1 MAYIGSISSSQSG
14 NYVDYSRIS
23 GLATGLDTESMVNA
37 LMQAERIPLDRL
49 LQEKQIW
56 EWKQEDYRT
65 VNSALREL
73 RDKLFSAKLQSTYL
87 VKKAAS
93 TNSAVVTATS
103 TPTASVGTYYIT
115 VTQLARP
122 ATASS
127 SDQIVTDVNSFD
139 PNKPL
144 ASYWTNLANTTIK
157 FKINNQEFTVDPNT
171 TSLNQVIAQVNANKA
186 AGVTMAYDAQSG
198 KVFLST
204 TATGST
210 AKIVLEDVSGTFLT
224 DTLKLPTYP
233 TYPTPTGKDA
243 VFNINGFETTSHTN
257 SYTIN
262 GTTFQF
268 GGEGSVTVTVGYDV
282 DTIVSAIKGMVDA
295 YNSALKTMTDLYYQK
310 RNRDY
315 PPLTDEQR
323 KALTQD
329 QIEKW
334 EKLARSGMLSND
346 PTLANITSTLREIAS
361 SIVEGQPTSIIDGK
375 QVKLNSL
382 SAIGINTENWWDRGQ
397 LKVDESKLRRAV
409 EADPE
414 AVMRLFTNPNATGS
428 LTDTSDPNSG
438 LAVRLYNAVNNA
450 IKTITG
456 IAGTSSDIADN
467 SSISRRLREL
477 SSRAAELERRLDE
490 KREQYYRQFTA
501 LERAIAQMNSQS
513 AYLASMLIGGSR

>member
-1 MAYIGSISSSQSG
+1 MAYIGSLSNVQSG

-65 VNSALREL
+65 VNSALSEL

-87 VKKAAS
+87 VKKTTT
-93 TNSAVVTATS
+93 TNSAVVTATA

-115 VTQLARP
+115 VSQLARP
-122 ATASS
+122 ATAYS
-127 SDQIVTDVNSFD
+127 SDPIVSNVDDFD

-157 FKINNQEFTVDPNT
+157 FKINNQEFTVDPDT

-224 DTLKLPTYP
+224 NTLKLPTYREGQNAIF
-233 TYPTPTGKDA
+233 T
-243 VFNINGFETTSHTN
+243 INGFSTTSSTN

-268 GGEGSVTVTVGYDV
+268 SGTTPENSTVTVTVGYDV
-282 DTIVSAIKGMVDA
+282 DAIVSAIKGMVDA
-295 YNSALKTMTDLYYQK
+295 YNSTLKTMTDLYYQK

-346 PTLANITSTLREIAS
+346 PTLDNVISTLRSIAS
-361 SIVEGQPTSIIDGK
+361 SIVEGQPISIIDGK
-375 QVKLNSL
+375 EVKLNSL

-397 LKVDESKLRRAV
+397 LKVDESKLRRAI

-438 LAVRLYNAVNNA
+438 LAVRLYNTVNNA
-450 IKTITG
+450 IKIITG

-467 SSISRRLREL
+467 SSISQRIREL
-477 SSRAAELERRLDE
+477 SSRAADLERRLDE

-501 LERAIAQMNSQS
+501 LEQAIAQMNSQS
-513 AYLASMLIGGSR
+513 AYLASMLGGGSR

>member
-1 MAYIGSISSSQSG
+1 MAYIGSISSSQIG
-14 NYVDYSRIS
+14 NYVDYTRIS
-23 GLATGLDTESMVNA
+23 GLATGLDTESIVNS

-65 VNSALREL
+65 VNSALSEL

-87 VKKAAS
+87 VKKTTS
-93 TNSAVVTATS
+93 TNSAVVTATA
-103 TPTASVGTYYIT
+103 TPTANEGTYYIN
-115 VTQLARP
+115 VNQLATP
-122 ATASS
+122 ATAFSQEGGTQTS
-127 SDQIVTDVNSFD
+127 IVKSGMTFD
-139 PNKPL
+139 PNATL
-144 ASYWTNLANTTIK
+144 ASQKDNLAGGLPATAPFSFTI
-157 FKINNQEFTVDPNT
+157 NGQVFTVDPNT

-186 AGVTMAYDAQSG
+186 AGVTMAYDPQAG
-198 KVFLST
+198 AVFISST
-204 TATGST
+204 STGTT
-210 AKIVLEDVSGTFLT
+210 AKIEVTGEFLT
-224 DTLKLPTYP
+224 STLKLPASSA
-233 TYPTPTGKDA
+233 GQDA
-243 VFNINGFETTSHTN
+243 QFAINGLSTTSHTN
-257 SYTIN
+257 SYTVN
-262 GTTFQF
+262 GTTIQF
-268 GGEGSVTVTVGYDV
+268 IGEGDATLTVGYDV
-282 DTIVSAIKGMVDA
+282 DTIVAAVKDLVDK
-295 YNSALKTMTDLYYQK
+295 YNSTLKTMTDLYYQK

-323 KALTQD
+323 KAMTED

-334 EKLARSGMLSND
+334 EKLARSGMLAGD
-346 PTLANITSTLREIAS
+346 PTLDGVISTLRRIAS
-361 SIVEGQPTSIIDGK
+361 SIVEGQPTSVIDGK
-375 QVKLNSL
+375 EVKLNSL
-382 SAIGINTENWWDRGQ
+382 SAIGINTENWWGRGQ

-456 IAGTSSDIADN
+456 IAGTSSDLADN
-467 SSISRRLREL
+467 SSISQRLREL
-477 SSRAAELERRLDE
+477 SSRAADLERRLDE

-513 AYLASMLIGGSR
+513 VYLSSMLGGQ

>member
-1 MAYIGSISSSQSG
+1 
-14 NYVDYSRIS
+14 VDYSRIS

-65 VNSALREL
+65 VNSALSEL
-73 RDKLFSAKLQSTYL
+73 RNKLFSAKLQSTYL
-87 VKKAAS
+87 VKKTTS
-93 TNSAVVTATS
+93 TNTAVVTATA

-122 ATASS
+122 ATAYS
-127 SDQIVTDVNSFD
+127 SDPIVSNVDDFD

-144 ASYWTNLANTTIK
+144 ASYWTNLANTSIE
-157 FKINNQEFTVDPNT
+157 FEINGRPFTVDPDT
-171 TSLNQVIAQVNANKA
+171 ISLNQVIAQVNADKA

-198 KVFLST
+198 KLFLST
-204 TATGST
+204 TATGSD
-210 AKIVLEDVSGTFLT
+210 AKITLQDVSGTFLK
-224 DTLKLPTYP
+224 DTLKLPT
-233 TYPTPTGKDA
+233 TTTLTGQDA
-243 VFNINGFETTSHTN
+243 ALTINDVFSTNSHTN

-262 GTTFQF
+262 GTTFHF
-268 GGEGSVTVTVGYDV
+268 SSVGNATVTVGYDV
-282 DTIVSAIKGMVDA
+282 DAIVSAVKGMVDA

-346 PTLANITSTLREIAS
+346 PTLDNVISTLRSIAS
-361 SIVEGQPTSIIDGK
+361 SIVEGLPTSVIDGK
-375 QVKLNSL
+375 EVTLNSL

-397 LKVDESKLRRAV
+397 LKVDESKLRRAI

-438 LAVRLYNAVNNA
+438 LAVRLYNTVNNA
-450 IKTITG
+450 IKIITG

-467 SSISRRLREL
+467 SSISQRIREL
-477 SSRAAELERRLDE
+477 SSRAADLERRLDE

-501 LERAIAQMNSQS
+501 LEQAIAQMNSQS
-513 AYLASMLIGGSR
+513 AYLASMLGGGSR